1 MRFNPLYLV
10 AGILVTL
17 VLVIIVTATLVPQ
30 TTNPAYDAAITFVN
44 AAGKGDEAV
53 ASALLSESLTAY
65 VDGNCPAGSVAA
77 CIASYTPPEWGSF
90 LNAVFRRSQP
100 DGRDAWDIQLIATY
114 EKAEGFSGVCIYN
127 RVERVS
133 ETWQIVRWSGWI
145 HCGDAES
152 GLTNLMR
159 DDAPHRAP

>member
-1 MRFNPLYLV
+1 MRLNPLLIGVGV
-10 AGILVTL
+10 AIALILV
-17 VLVIIVTATLVPQ
+17 VLITAVLIPQ
-30 TTNPAYDAAITFVN
+30 TSHPAYEVAVNFAN
-44 AAGKGDEAV
+44 AASKGDDAT
-53 ASALLSESLTAY
+53 AAALLSADLQAY
-65 VDGNCPAGSVAA
+65 VAATCPQQRVSA

-127 RVERVS
+127 RVEKVG
-133 ETWQIVRWSGWI
+133 EAWQIVRWSGWI
-145 HCGDAES
+145 HCGDASS

-159 DDAPHRAP
+159 ADAPNAAP